1 MIQRNSRRIFAACLI
16 GSLLVAAAGC
26 AKPAPVPEPKMDVP
40 DSENVT
46 FTQME
51 KVDTEAWAN
60 STVTVPIT
68 CKDVEMRAGGTA
80 ALHIFEND
88 SEPVTGQDEITTYT
102 EELVLNSTGVQLGKG
117 GTVLDLAENE
127 LHRWNEY
134 GCYSSVRYTQPFE
147 VGEGRYLV
155 NLELSNEGFKLKQAI
170 FFSDLGNGIAR
181 IDRLWRT
188 VEDLENDEGSAAFDA
203 AANYLISENA
213 R

>member
-16 GSLLVAAAGC
+16 GALLVSAAGC
-26 AKPAPVPEPKMDVP
+26 TKQVSAKEPKMDVP

-51 KVDTEAWAN
+51 QVDIAAWAN
-60 STVTVPIT
+60 TKAAVPIT
-68 CKDVEMRAGGTA
+68 TKDVELAVGGNA
-80 ALHIFEND
+80 ALHIFEKD
-88 SEPVTGQDEITTYT
+88 SKPALGQDEITTYT
-102 EELVLNSTGVQLGKG
+102 GELVLNSSGVQLGES
-117 GTVLDLAENE
+117 GTVLELAENE

-134 GCYSSVRYTQPFE
+134 GCYNNIQYTQPLE
-147 VGEGRYLV
+147 VGEGKYLV
-155 NLELSNEGFKLKQAI
+155 NLKFVNEGFKLEQAI

-188 VEDLENDEGSAAFDA
+188 VEDEENDTGSEAFYA
-203 AANYLISENA
+203 AANYLKSENT